1 MDFEDFVRA
10 KRSNLIWFLLSH
22 GANRHEAEDATQV
35 AFIEVW
41 RKWDTITENPWGW
54 VCTVALRRFWR
65 SSPKAAA
72 GPAREDPAGQVPE
85 RTEFPSAADK
95 VELSEQERAV
105 CAMLADLPIKQR
117 QVMALRYDGFS
128 NREIADR
135 LGIDPS
141 AVRHTVLRAK
151 SRLRHLGALTQEDAG

>member
-1 MDFEDFVRA
+1 MGHDHRKPVGMGVHGRA
-10 KRSNLIWFLLSH
+10 AQILALLAQGRRARS
-22 GANRHEAEDATQV
+22 G
-35 AFIEVW
+35 
-41 RKWDTITENPWGW
+41 
-54 VCTVALRRFWR
+54 R
-65 SSPKAAA
+65 SCRA
-72 GPAREDPAGQVPE
+72 GSRADRI
-85 RTEFPSAADK
+85 PSAADK